1 MRHQATGSKSL
12 GSKKQKEQE
21 QHPRV
26 VAPIA
31 DAAPDPPQDSWYSRL
46 LHALLNGRT
55 KKNLKNSLF
64 HSVSKVVTQRRSA
77 SGSSE
82 QSCGIRT
89 VEEPL
94 SVVVVFNN

>member
-1 MRHQATGSKSL
+1 MRHQATGSKNL

-21 QHPRV
+21 QHPGA

-31 DAAPDPPQDSWYSRL
+31 DAVPDPPQDSCV

-64 HSVSKVVTQRRSA
+64 HSVSEVVTHRRSA

-94 SVVVVFNN
+94 SVLFLF